1 MYPGVWRYSVW
12 PELPPYSPETVLQ
25 PDQDDKYK
33 IQKIKEGETISKLA
47 QSSIII

>member
-25 PDQDDKYK
+25 PDQDDKY
-33 IQKIKEGETISKLA
+33 QDTENQGGGNH
-47 QSSIII
+47 Q